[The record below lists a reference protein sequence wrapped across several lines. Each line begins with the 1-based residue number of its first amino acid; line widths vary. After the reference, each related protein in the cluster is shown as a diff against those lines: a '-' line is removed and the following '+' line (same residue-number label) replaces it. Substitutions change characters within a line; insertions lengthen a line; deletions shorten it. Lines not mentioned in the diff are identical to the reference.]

1 MQTGEYPYDA
11 SALLNPLYKCNIS
24 LSCGKICWPA
34 QTTSD
39 QTNHQLGIHMDTMT
53 FLPEKFISDHQCF
66 DCIDFIC
73 PFYMLYPEEQG
84 SR

>member
-1 MQTGEYPYDA
+1 
-11 SALLNPLYKCNIS
+11 
-24 LSCGKICWPA
+24 
-34 QTTSD
+34 
-39 QTNHQLGIHMDTMT
+39 MDTVT
-53 FLPEKFISDHQCF
+53 FLPEKLISDHQCF